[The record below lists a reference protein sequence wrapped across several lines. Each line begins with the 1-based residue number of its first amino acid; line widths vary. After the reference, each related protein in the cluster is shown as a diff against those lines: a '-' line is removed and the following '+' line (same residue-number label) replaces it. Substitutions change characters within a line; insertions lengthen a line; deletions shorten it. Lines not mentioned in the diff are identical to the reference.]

1 MNPTKSLSKSFAH
14 LSVGDQNPPHDRN
27 TTPSLAQ
34 VSSERDLYID
44 HDHELLD
51 AKLQKHF
58 IAFRKFKEQ
67 PDLHALLFY
76 LTSADKRL
84 VTLTED
90 EAEELLTGQPSIKQV
105 LQDAW
110 EKGSFKEVRRL
121 SEVFIV
127 TQPPFVHL
135 IIIKGVLWPVETRRW
150 FSALW

>member
-1 MNPTKSLSKSFAH
+1 MDPTKSLSKSFAH
-14 LSVGDQNPPHDRN
+14 LSVGDRNPPHDRN

-34 VSSERDLYID
+34 VSSERDLFID

-58 IAFRKFKEQ
+58 SAFRKLKEQ
-67 PDLHALLFY
+67 PNLHALLFY

-84 VTLTED
+84 VTLTDD
-90 EAEELLTGQPSIKQV
+90 EAEELLMGQPSIKQ
-105 LQDAW
+105 AW
-110 EKGSFKEVRRL
+110 EKGSFKEIRRL

-127 TQPPFVHL
+127 TQPSFVHL